1 MSDMV
6 TMAYDMR
13 DLLENDDV
21 DLVGELLDKN
31 WQLKRQLTL
40 GISDAQIDDLYN
52 KGILAGATGGKLL
65 GALADQGIF
74 IPSAC
79 GGGGTC
85 GQCRV
90 DVHSG
95 GGDILPTEEG
105 HINKRE
111 AKTGCRLACQV
122 AVKQDMDIVVEDE
135 IFGVQQW
142 ECEVISNDNKAT
154 FIKELKLQIP
164 NGESVPFKAGGYIQ
178 IEAPI
183 HHVKYSDFDIDE
195 QYRGD
200 WQHFGFFDVESK
212 VDTDTLRAY
221 SMANYPE
228 EAGIIMLNVRI
239 ATPPPGRLHLPAG
252 KMSSFI
258 FSLKAG
264 DKVTISG
271 PFGEFFAKETDNEMV
286 FIGGGAGM
294 APMRSHI
301 FDQLKRLESKRKISF
316 WYGARSKREMFYED
330 DYNGLAADNDNF
342 QWHVALSDP
351 QPEDNWDGLTGFIH
365 NVLFEEYLKEHEAP
379 EDCEYYMCG
388 PPMMNAAV
396 IGMLKDLGVEDE
408 NIMLDDFGG

>member
-1 MSDMV
+1 MEIILGVSMFTAIVVALVLVILFAKSKLVSTGDV
-6 TMAYDMR
+6 TIAINGDP
-13 DLLENDDV
+13 EKAV
-21 DLVGELLDKN
+21 
-31 WQLKRQLTL
+31 TTP
-40 GISDAQIDDLYN
+40 A
-52 KGILAGATGGKLL
+52 GGKLL

-95 GGDILPTEEG
+95 GGDILPTELG
-105 HINKRE
+105 HITKRE
-111 AKTGCRLACQV
+111 AKEGCRLACQV
-122 AVKQDMDIVVEDE
+122 AVKQDMNIEVEDE

-142 ECEVISNDNKAT
+142 ECEVISNENKAT
-154 FIKELKLQIP
+154 FIKELKLGIP
-164 NGESVPFKAGGYIQ
+164 DGESVPFRAGGYIQ
-178 IEAPI
+178 IEAPA
-183 HHVKYSDFDIDE
+183 HHVKYKDFDIED

-200 WQHFGFFDVESK
+200 WEHFGFFDVESK
-212 VDTDTLRAY
+212 VETDTLRAY

-228 EAGIIMLNVRI
+228 EEGIIMLNVRI
-239 ATPPPGRLHLPAG
+239 ATPPPGKLHLPAG
-252 KMSSFI
+252 KMSSYI
-258 FSLKAG
+258 FSLKPG

-301 FDQLKRLESKRKISF
+301 FDQLKRLESKRKMSF
-316 WYGARSKREMFYED
+316 WYGARSLREMFYED

-342 QWHVALSDP
+342 EWHVALSDP

-365 NVLFEEYLKEHEAP
+365 NVLYENYLKDHEAP

-396 IGMLKDLGVEDE
+396 INMLKDLGVEDE
-408 NIMLDDFGG
+408 NILLDDFGG